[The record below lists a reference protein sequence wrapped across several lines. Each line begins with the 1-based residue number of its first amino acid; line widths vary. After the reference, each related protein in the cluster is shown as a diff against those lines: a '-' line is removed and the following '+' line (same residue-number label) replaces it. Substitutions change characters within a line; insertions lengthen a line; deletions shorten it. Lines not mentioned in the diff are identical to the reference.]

1 MKALDVITPGP
12 FSTVQDLGRFGWAAL
27 GVGVSGAADRDALRL
42 GNRLVG
48 NAEDAAGIEVTFGGL
63 EVRAVGAGYAAVTGA
78 YGPVAVNGRPAAA
91 NAVLRLADGDRLRI
105 GTPDAGLRAYLA
117 VRGGIDVAPVLG
129 SRATDTMAG
138 IGPDPLTPGARL
150 PVGDPHGDLPS
161 VDHAPVR
168 TPTVE
173 VLILRVVPGPRADW
187 FAPDALDALG
197 SAPYEVTTDSDRIG
211 MRLTGPPLERTR
223 PGELPSEGMVRGA
236 LQVPPSRMPTLLLAD
251 HPVTGG
257 YPVIAVVVA
266 ADVDRAAQARPGQR
280 IRFRLPRMARS
291 AHG

>member
-1 MKALDVITPGP
+1 MKALDVLATGP
-12 FSTVQDLGRFGWAAL
+12 FATVQDLGRFGRAGL
-27 GVGVSGAADRDALRL
+27 GVGVSGAADRGALRL
-42 GNRLVG
+42 GNRLAG
-48 NAEDAAGIEVTFGGL
+48 NDEGAAGIEVTLGGL

-78 YGPVAVNGRPAAA
+78 YGPVTVNGRPAAV
-91 NAVLRLADGDRLRI
+91 NALLRLEDGDRLRI
-105 GTPDAGLRAYLA
+105 GPPEAGLRTYLA
-117 VRGGIDVAPVLG
+117 VRGGVDVPPVLG

-138 IGPDPLTPGARL
+138 IGPGPLRTGTRL
-150 PVGDPHGDLPS
+150 PVGTPAGVLPS

-168 TPTVE
+168 TPTLGPLTLE
-173 VLILRVVPGPRADW
+173 VVPGPRDDW
-187 FAPDALDALG
+187 FAPHALAALT
-197 SAPYEVTTDSDRIG
+197 SRPYEVTSDSDRIG
-211 MRLTGPPLERTR
+211 MRLTGPPLERART
-223 PGELPSEGMVRGA
+223 GELPSEGMVRGA

-280 IRFRLPRMARS
+280 IRFRLPRMTRS